1 MANQVD
7 AQSVGRMVAVTPSD
21 TVRFPP
27 TIGISV
33 NGEGDVSVLCVNNI
47 AKVVGADIPVVRT
60 VVAGQDYPWRVIA
73 VYATGTTAT
82 GIVALYQD

>member
-1 MANQVD
+1 MATQID

-21 TVRFPP
+21 TARIQP
-27 TIGISV
+27 TIGLSV
-33 NGEGDVSVLCVNNI
+33 YEDGDVSVLCVGND
-47 AKVVGADIPVVRT
+47 APVVRA
-60 VVAGQDYPWRVIA
+60 VLAGVDYPWRVKA